1 MNHLG
6 RTVIGF
12 AALTALLLSVVGC
25 GKDIQSARDFIAAKY
40 SRATSLDQVNDGRA
54 YTAALAPAAVGNAIA
69 AAEKPLDNRRVGDR
83 TYLQYRNDI
92 VTVAPHGTGSMILV
106 DQYGNGY
113 RRHHSTV
120 SGFGW
125 PSQPP
130 GSEYRSQGGK

>member
-1 MNHLG
+1 MHHLG

-12 AALTALLLSVVGC
+12 VAVAALLFSVVGC
-25 GKDIQSARDFIAAKY
+25 GDDIESARDFVAAKY
-40 SRATSLDQVNDGRA
+40 SRATSLDQANDGRA
-54 YTAALAPAAVGNAIA
+54 YTAALAPAAVGSAIA
-69 AAEKPLDNRRVGDR
+69 AASQPLDNRRVGDR

-92 VTVAPHGTGSMILV
+92 ITVAPHGTGSMILV

-113 RRHHSTV
+113 RRHQPTV

-130 GSEYRSQGGK
+130 GSEYRGQSGK